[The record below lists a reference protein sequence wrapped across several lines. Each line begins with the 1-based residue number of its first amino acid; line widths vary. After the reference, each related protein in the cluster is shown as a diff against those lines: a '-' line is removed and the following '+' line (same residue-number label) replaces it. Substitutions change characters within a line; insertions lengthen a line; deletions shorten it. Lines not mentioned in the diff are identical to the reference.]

1 MTEKSADVVV
11 IGGGIVGLAIA
22 YHAAK
27 AGKKVTLIE
36 RSVQA
41 QGASIRNFGLIWPI
55 GQPAGPL
62 LDRALRSRRTWLEV
76 APEAGIW
83 LNQNGSLQ
91 LAHHDDEWGI
101 INEFYE
107 TNATNGFDVE
117 LISPTSAI
125 ELSPGVK
132 PANLKGGLLSR
143 TECTVDPRDA
153 ISKLPGFL
161 EKKFGV
167 ELVFGTAVQ
176 AVDGDKVITASA
188 TWRAEKIFVCS
199 GADFET
205 LFPAVFRAS
214 GITKCKLQMMRTGP
228 QPLGWKL
235 GPSLCAGL
243 TLLHYAAFRSCSGL
257 AALQTRAAAE
267 MPELVKWGIHVLV
280 SQNGLNELVL
290 GDSHEYGL
298 SLSPFDR
305 EDINALILSYL
316 HTFFEAPVPTIQER
330 WHGIYPKLE
339 GKTEFVA
346 QVNDHTTIVN
356 GLSGAGMTLSFG
368 LAEEIIGSIG

>member
-1 MTEKSADVVV
+1 MKEKSADVIIV
-11 IGGGIVGLAIA
+11 GAGIVGLAVA
-22 YHAAK
+22 YQAAK
-27 AGKKVTLIE
+27 KGKKVVIIE

-55 GQPAGPL
+55 GQAKGPL
-62 LDRALRSRRTWLEV
+62 LDRAMRSRTAWLTV

-91 LAHHDDEWGI
+91 LAHHQDEWDI

-107 TNATNGFDVE
+107 ANKDDGFQVE
-117 LISPTSAI
+117 LIDPAKAKA
-125 ELSPGVK
+125 LSPGISISG
-132 PANLKGGLLSR
+132 LKGGLYSR
-143 TECTVDPRDA
+143 TECTVDPREA
-153 ISKLPGFL
+153 ISKLPGYL
-161 EKKFGV
+161 EKKYGV
-167 ELVFGTAVQ
+167 EFVFGTVAQSIDKDSVI
-176 AVDGDKVITASA
+176 AGGSKWRADKV
-188 TWRAEKIFVCS
+188 FVCS

-205 LFPAVFRAS
+205 LFPDVYQQS

-228 QPLGWKL
+228 QPAAWRV

-243 TLLHYAAFRSCSGL
+243 TLLHYGAFKDCKSIP
-257 AALQTRAAAE
+257 ALKARAETE

-280 SQNGLNELVL
+280 SQNEHGELVL

-298 SLSPFDR
+298 SLSPFDK
-305 EDINALILSYL
+305 EEINEHILSYL
-316 HTFFEAPVPTIQER
+316 STFFEAPDMTIQER

-339 GKTEFVA
+339 GNTEFVA
-346 QVNDHTTIVN
+346 KIDDHTTIVN

-368 LAEEIIGSIG
+368 LAEELTINL